1 MKKGDAMISINGKSV
16 KNVYDYMG
24 RMAEVKPGM
33 RITVEVL
40 RDGEKHILI
49 VQL

>member
-1 MKKGDAMISINGKSV
+1 MISLEGRSV

-24 RMAEVKPGM
+24 RMADVKPGQ
-33 RITVEVL
+33 RISVEVL
-40 RDGEKHILI
+40 RDGNKLILI